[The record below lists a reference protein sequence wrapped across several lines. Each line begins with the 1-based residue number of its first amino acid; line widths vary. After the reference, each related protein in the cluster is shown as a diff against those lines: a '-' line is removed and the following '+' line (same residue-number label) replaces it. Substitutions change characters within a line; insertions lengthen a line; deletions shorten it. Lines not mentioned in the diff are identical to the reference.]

1 MIRILLGWPASILC
15 GGYIVLSLVNG
26 QPRMAVQHDL
36 LTNQSTPKYQNKGL
50 TRKSAIGHLRHC
62 FVGEH
67 MVNNIWSELS

>member
-36 LTNQSTPKYQNKGL
+36 LTNQST
-50 TRKSAIGHLRHC
+50 T
-62 FVGEH
+62 
-67 MVNNIWSELS
+67 